1 MNERNGDGG
10 MTQIGCNSASI
21 RREQD
26 SMIPENNLHTELKAR
41 LRFETLIADL
51 SLEFVKVPASDVD
64 GQIMDAERRICE
76 FLGLD
81 LAALW
86 QWSVDTPSVLTPTH
100 VYAHDGLQAPGQMR
114 QEHFPWFLREMLAG
128 RMVAISSLAE
138 LPAEAAVDRE
148 VCRQLGVKSNL
159 TIPLSVGGEPPI
171 GVLGFNAL
179 RTERDWPE
187 ALVKRLQLVAQIFAN
202 ALARKR
208 ADQALRESEERLN
221 LAADSAEAGLWVLD
235 CRTRVFWATKEAR
248 VLFGY
253 SPDQVVSMD
262 CFKESVLPDD
272 WDLVRSSLER
282 SLNSDEPLNVEY
294 RIRLGDGRTRWI
306 ASRGRPRSEPSGEP
320 GSLMGVSVDITDRK
334 RAEEMFRSGQAR
346 LKAGAD
352 LAGIGCYEVDFV
364 EPSCFA
370 DDRFHKICGVPA
382 GYHPNLKILQLW
394 MQHLHPEDQQRV
406 LDERQKLHDG
416 RLERISIEYRYL
428 HPTLGQRWIHHVA
441 RVSARDA
448 AGRTTRS
455 YGAVRDITLQRQE
468 HEALLQS
475 YAEIE
480 QLKERLQ
487 AEADYLKSEIK
498 VTQDHGEVVGRSAR
512 IRKVLRQA
520 EQVAP
525 TDSSVLIYGETG
537 TGKEL
542 IAQTIHRLSSRGS
555 RVMVKVNCAA
565 LPSALVESE
574 LFGREKGAFTGALMR
589 QVGRFE
595 LADGSTIFLDEL
607 GELPLEVQS
616 KLLRVLQEGQLERL
630 GSPKT
635 IKVNVRVIGATN
647 RDLAEE
653 VRKGGFRADLYY
665 RLNVF
670 PIHVPPL
677 RDRPEDIPLM
687 VWAFIEEFSTRMG
700 KKITQVPRKTMELL
714 QRHSWPGNVRELRN
728 VIEHSAIITTDET
741 LRVPMLEQA
750 NPEAM
755 PFRTLADSEREHI
768 MKALEKTGWRI
779 KGPDGAATLL
789 GLNPSTLYGRMR
801 KLGIQSR
808 SRNGEGGG

>member
-1 MNERNGDGG
+1 M
-10 MTQIGCNSASI
+10 M
-21 RREQD
+21 
-26 SMIPENNLHTELKAR
+26 PEDNLHKDLEAR
-41 LRFETLIADL
+41 LRFEMLIADL
-51 SLEFVKVPASDVD
+51 SSKFINAPAASVD
-64 GQIMDAERRICE
+64 SEIMDAESLICE

-86 QWSVDTPSVLTPTH
+86 QWSVETPGVLTPTH
-100 VYAHDGLQAPGQMR
+100 VYARAGLQAPGQMR
-114 QEHFPWFLREMLAG
+114 QEHFPWYLQEMLAG
-128 RMVAISSLAE
+128 RMIVVSSLEE

-148 VCRQLGVKSNL
+148 TCRQLGVKSNL

-171 GVLGFNAL
+171 GVLGLNTL
-179 RTERDWPE
+179 QTEREWPNTM
-187 ALVKRLQLVAQIFAN
+187 VTRLQLVAQIFAT

-208 ADQALRESEERLN
+208 AEHALRESEERLN
-221 LAADSAEAGLWVLD
+221 LAAASAEAGLWVLD
-235 CRTRVFWATKEAR
+235 LRTSVFWATDEAR
-248 VLFGY
+248 VIFEFL
-253 SPDQVVSMD
+253 PDEVISMSR
-262 CFKESVLPDD
+262 FKETVHPDD
-272 WDLVRSSLER
+272 WDLVQESLER
-282 SLNSDEPLNVEY
+282 SVKAHEPLNVEY
-294 RIRLGDGRTRWI
+294 RIRLSDGRTRWI
-306 ASRGRPRSEPSGEP
+306 ASRGRPHFTSTGEP
-320 GSLMGVSVDITDRK
+320 KRLMGVSMDITYRK
-334 RAEEMFRSGQAR
+334 QTEEAFRASEAR
-346 LKAGAD
+346 LEASAD
-352 LAGIGCYEVDFV
+352 LAGLGCYEVDFV
-364 EPSCFA
+364 EPSCFI
-370 DDRFHKICGVPA
+370 DDRFHEICGAPA
-382 GYHPNLKILQLW
+382 GHHPSLQPVQFW
-394 MQHLHPEDQQRV
+394 MEHLHPEDQQHI
-406 LDERQKLHDG
+406 LDERQRLHDG
-416 RLERISIEYRYL
+416 RIERLSVQYRYL
-428 HPTLGQRWIHHVA
+428 HPTQGQKWIHHLG

-448 AGRTTRS
+448 ADHVTRS
-455 YGAVRDITLQRQE
+455 YGAVRDITLQKQE
-468 HEALLQS
+468 HEALLKS

-487 AEADYLKSEIK
+487 AEADYLKSEVK
-498 VTQDHGEVVGRSAR
+498 VTQDHGEVVGRSAA

-542 IAQTIHRLSSRGS
+542 IAQTIHRLSPRGS

-589 QVGRFE
+589 QIGRFD

-607 GELPLEVQS
+607 GELSFEVQA
-616 KLLRVLQEGQLERL
+616 KLLRVLQEGQFERL

-647 RDLAEE
+647 HDLAEE
-653 VRKGGFRADLYY
+653 VQKGRFRADLYY

-670 PIHVPPL
+670 PIRVPPL

-687 VWAFIEEFSTRMG
+687 VWAFIEEFSSRMG
-700 KKITQVPRKTMELL
+700 KKITQVPRKTMEVL
-714 QRHSWPGNVRELRN
+714 QRHPWPGNVRELRN
-728 VIEHSAIITTDET
+728 VIEHSTIITADET

-755 PFRTLADSEREHI
+755 PFHTLADSEREHI
-768 MKALEKTGWRI
+768 MKALEKTNWRI

-801 KLGIQSR
+801 KLGIPSHSR
-808 SRNGEGGG
+808 KEDA